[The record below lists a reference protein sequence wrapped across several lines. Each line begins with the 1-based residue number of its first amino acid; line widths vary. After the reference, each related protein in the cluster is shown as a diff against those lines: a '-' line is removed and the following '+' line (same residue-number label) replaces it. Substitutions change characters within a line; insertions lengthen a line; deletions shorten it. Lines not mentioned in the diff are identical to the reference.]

1 MYKGARIYLAGHTG
15 LLGSA
20 ILKELRSNGCSE
32 VITMG
37 RSELDITNQSAVNS
51 FFDFCRPEYV
61 FLAAGLT
68 GGIQANKNFGADYLH
83 VNLSIQD
90 NCFEAAQRNGVK
102 HLVFYGSSCMYPKNA
117 DQPIREA
124 SLMTGPIEQTS
135 DAYAIAKLAG
145 VVACRRYNEQYRTNR
160 FIALVPNSIYGPND
174 NFDPDNS
181 HVFSALISRI
191 HRAKIEGMGEI
202 TLWGSGMPRREF
214 LFSKDAAKASLFAVE
229 NADRL
234 ENRIYNIGAGVDCS
248 IKELAGKIAGVVG
261 YTGRILW
268 DTSKPDGTMR
278 KLLDSGDF
286 RKLGWKA
293 KVGLDEGIEK
303 TYEWFLTNEMD
314 RSA

>member
-20 ILKELRSNGCSE
+20 ILRELRSHGCPE

-37 RSELDITNQSAVNS
+37 RSELDLTDQRAVLS
-51 FFDFCRPEYV
+51 FFDSCRPEYV

-68 GGIQANKNFGADYLH
+68 GGIQANKNFGADFLH

-90 NCFEAAQRNGVK
+90 NCFEAAQQSGVR
-102 HLVFYGSSCMYPKNA
+102 HLVFYGSSCIYPKDA
-117 DQPIREA
+117 AQPISED
-124 SLMTGPIEQTS
+124 SLMTGPIERTS
-135 DAYAIAKLAG
+135 DAYATAKIAG

-174 NFDPDNS
+174 NFDPSSS
-181 HVFSALISRI
+181 HVFSALISRL
-191 HRAKIEGMGEI
+191 HRAKIEGMETI
-202 TLWGSGMPRREF
+202 TLWGSGLPSREF
-214 LFSKDAAKASLFAVE
+214 IFCEDAARASLFAVE
-229 NADRL
+229 NAQRL
-234 ENRIYNIGAGVDCS
+234 ENRHYNVGTGADCS
-248 IKELAGKIAGVVG
+248 IKELAGKIARVVG

-286 RKLGWKA
+286 KKLGWEPT
-293 KVGLDEGIEK
+293 VGLNEGIER
-303 TYEWFLTNEMD
+303 TYEWFLTNELD